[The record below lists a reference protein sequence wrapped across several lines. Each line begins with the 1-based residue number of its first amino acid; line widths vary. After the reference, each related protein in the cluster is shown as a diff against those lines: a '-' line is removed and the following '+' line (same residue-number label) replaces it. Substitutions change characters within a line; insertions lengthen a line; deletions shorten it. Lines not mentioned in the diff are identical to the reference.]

1 MELDNQTI
9 QTEFLLLGLLD
20 AGPWQAVLFL
30 VCLCVYLAG
39 LVGNLLLVFLVIT
52 DSHLDTPMYFF
63 LGNFSFLEICF
74 TSVTVPRLLANTLA
88 SMKAISLPGCL
99 LQVYFLHSMGCTE
112 CFLLAIMAFDRYL
125 AIHRPLHYSTV
136 MTRRLCV
143 TLAATTWIACLLY
156 SSLHSVI
163 LSQLSFCRRSQEIHH
178 YFCDIPALLQAA
190 CSDVSLGKS
199 MLHVA
204 GMVGVVCPFAWTL
217 FSYVL
222 ILAAILRIRSAQG
235 RAKAFSTCTS
245 HITMV
250 LLTTAP
256 S

>member
-1 MELDNQTI
+1 
-9 QTEFLLLGLLD
+9 
-20 AGPWQAVLFL
+20 
-30 VCLCVYLAG
+30 
-39 LVGNLLLVFLVIT
+39 
-52 DSHLDTPMYFF
+52 
-63 LGNFSFLEICF
+63 
-74 TSVTVPRLLANTLA
+74 
-88 SMKAISLPGCL
+88 MKAISLPGCL

-136 MTRRLCV
+136 MTRRLSV
-143 TLAATTWIACLLY
+143 TLAATTWVAYLLY

-204 GMVGVVCPFAWTL
+204 GM
-217 FSYVL
+217 
-222 ILAAILRIRSAQG
+222 G

-250 LLTTAP
+250 LLFYGTVSIAYVRPQKSCCSEMDRLVSLLYTIVTPTLNPVVYSLRNKEVKGALKRLL
-256 S
+256 SRADCS